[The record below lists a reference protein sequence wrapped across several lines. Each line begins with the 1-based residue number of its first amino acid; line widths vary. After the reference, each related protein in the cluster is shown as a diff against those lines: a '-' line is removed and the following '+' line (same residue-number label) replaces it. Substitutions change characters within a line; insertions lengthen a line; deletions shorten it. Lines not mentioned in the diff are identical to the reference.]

1 VQILQDPISKINTAK
16 WTRAMVQV
24 EECLLS
30 KHEALSSNPSA
41 TKKNKRKKE
50 KTKVNFIL
58 SIRRG
63 QKGYMV

>member
-1 VQILQDPISKINTAK
+1 
-16 WTRAMVQV
+16 MVQV

-41 TKKNKRKKE
+41 TKKKKRKKE